1 MDEHFLISSNQASK
15 LLPETGPRS
24 IYYQEI
30 CMDNFW
36 LFNSDSAKTKIGLV
50 DEVGSCLRTL
60 RRSRDLQWG
69 IRKKVVY
76 VPKHRD
82 SSLYLPSVEVVRK
95 KEVPK
100 KRLRETKGS
109 SNKVGKNVKQGMTE
123 REIDEE
129 YNLRV
134 QLEKQF
140 SCGKRKREGTCTKGT
155 KLNRKERRETKEL
168 ETKGR
173 TENEG
178 SCRWSAAR
186 YEYAKKTF
194 IEVIRKMGA
203 TWRNPVLRLDLRNE
217 TRKRIGDLG
226 LLDHLLKHTVGMVV
240 ADGTERL
247 VRRHNS
253 EGAIEYWLEP
263 ADLVQIRRRAGITD
277 PYWVPPHSGWKPG
290 NIDSICTCHGHCK
303 KIASQLRAEN
313 NLLRSEIE
321 ELKSL
326 KETEKLTIEQCQGQL
341 QIQAVDLDW
350 QEKHDSLLIQHRKL
364 QKQLTTIST
373 SFLAMKEEICSLKE
387 EKEKRRPD
395 ELAMGFSEPSQ
406 ANSASKMQ
414 FVQEKEKGKQAM
426 AGNEVG
432 EQKIT
437 EMKNGFKIDKPRGT
451 FLQPSMASDSSY
463 SSHFTSSATSTPQL
477 LLLPSP
483 TSSLSP
489 QCPAFFH
496 QPLQNSQCKNQT
508 KAQAQAQKN
517 QTQAQSQA
525 TLAQS
530 QALCLAPQPSAGY
543 LSPGMENYGES
554 QMECDELILAMVPP
568 TDTNSKE
575 Y

>member
-1 MDEHFLISSNQASK
+1 
-15 LLPETGPRS
+15 
-24 IYYQEI
+24 
-30 CMDNFW
+30 MDNFC

-95 KEVPK
+95 KEGPK

-123 REIDEE
+123 SEVDEE

-134 QLEKQF
+134 QLENKQF
-140 SCGKRKREGTCTKGT
+140 SCGKRKREGSCTKGT

-178 SCRWSAAR
+178 SCRWSTAR

-203 TWRNPVLRLDLRNE
+203 TWRNPVLRHDLRNE

-263 ADLVQIRRRAGITD
+263 ADLVQIHCRAGITD
-277 PYWVPPHSGWKPG
+277 PYWVPAHSGWKPG
-290 NIDSICTCHGHCK
+290 NIDSICTCHDHCE
-303 KIASQLRAEN
+303 KIVSQLRAEN
-313 NLLRSEIE
+313 NLLR
-321 ELKSL
+321 
-326 KETEKLTIEQCQGQL
+326 
-341 QIQAVDLDW
+341 
-350 QEKHDSLLIQHRKL
+350 R
-364 QKQLTTIST
+364 
-373 SFLAMKEEICSLKE
+373 
-387 EKEKRRPD
+387 
-395 ELAMGFSEPSQ
+395 
-406 ANSASKMQ
+406 
-414 FVQEKEKGKQAM
+414 
-426 AGNEVG
+426 
-432 EQKIT
+432 
-437 EMKNGFKIDKPRGT
+437 
-451 FLQPSMASDSSY
+451 
-463 SSHFTSSATSTPQL
+463 
-477 LLLPSP
+477 
-483 TSSLSP
+483 
-489 QCPAFFH
+489 
-496 QPLQNSQCKNQT
+496 
-508 KAQAQAQKN
+508 
-517 QTQAQSQA
+517 
-525 TLAQS
+525 
-530 QALCLAPQPSAGY
+530 
-543 LSPGMENYGES
+543 
-554 QMECDELILAMVPP
+554 
-568 TDTNSKE
+568 
-575 Y
+575 